1 METTATTASGLDRAP
16 GSSQLTAS
24 VVLPASVALP
34 AALAASFLDTMG
46 ELIDDVVEADR
57 VIARAAATRAAL
69 IDQARSW
76 SEATASLMPIDA
88 SQVHRWSAARVAR
101 RSLVSELAAAL
112 RLPER
117 STETLIEESRSLL
130 RELPA
135 TMAALTEGQIS
146 YRHAQVMID
155 HANSLPAESRRVFEE
170 SALPFALKLTVSRF
184 EHRARI
190 LRERVH
196 PESIEVRHSSCRD
209 KRELTVDPARDGM
222 AWLTAYLPAV
232 TAHAIYTRMTDIA
245 ADLQGPDEARTLT
258 QLRADVFC
266 DLLIDGQTD
275 TAPDTSPDTA
285 TDTAPDA
292 NSDAAPDTNSGTAP
306 DAARPARRG
315 LGRGI
320 RARVLITVPVLTL
333 LGHGTE
339 PAVLEGYG
347 PIDLDTARNLA
358 ADAPG
363 FVRILTHPETGAVL
377 SLGRDRYAIP
387 PDLRAWLRMRDET
400 CRAPGCGA
408 PARRCDLDHTKD
420 WQYHG
425 LSNHDNLAHLCPKHH
440 DQKHHTRWIVEH
452 LGDGDL
458 EWISPTGH
466 RYITEPATRIA
477 AAL

>member
-16 GSSQLTAS
+16 GSVLLTAS
-24 VVLPASVALP
+24 SVLPASVALP

-88 SQVHRWSAARVAR
+88 SPVRRWSTARVAR

-135 TMAALTEGQIS
+135 TLAALTEGQIS

-275 TAPDTSPDTA
+275 TAPDT
-285 TDTAPDA
+285 APDA
-292 NSDAAPDTNSGTAP
+292 HSDAAINSDAAP

-333 LGHGTE
+333 LGRGTE

-347 PIDLDTARNLA
+347 PIDLDTARHLA

-377 SLGRDRYAIP
+377 SLGRDRYTIP

-425 LSNHDNLAHLCPKHH
+425 PSNHNNLAHLCPKHH
-440 DQKHHTRWIVEH
+440 NQKHHTRWTVEH

-458 EWISPTGH
+458 EWTSPTRH

-477 AAL
+477 ATP